1 VEGAAPNPFQ
11 GRENLLTSGW
21 LLRRGASKED
31 TPFCG
36 MGEGTPE
43 RKDDR
48 RERTR
53 RRMFSFARFCA
64 NAVVVA
70 VAVVGLN

>member
-1 VEGAAPNPFQ
+1 
-11 GRENLLTSGW
+11 
-21 LLRRGASKED
+21 
-31 TPFCG
+31 

-53 RRMFSFARFCA
+53 RRIFSFARFCA
-64 NAVVVA
+64 NAVVAA